1 MEFEIEIEITGNFTN
16 GLIRETQGR
25 TEEVRTRTD
34 GDPLGS
40 VMRCLGE
47 GTKKLGCEIQD
58 LLKHTQWVK
67 LRSPEI
73 IAETLVRKTGA
84 RVGGSSIFLQS

>member
-1 MEFEIEIEITGNFTN
+1 MVIEIAGPLTRTFF
-16 GLIRETQGR
+16 RETQGR

-58 LLKHTQWVK
+58 LLKHAQWMK
-67 LRSPEI
+67 LRSPEM
-73 IAETLVRKTGA
+73 IAEALVRKTGA
-84 RVGGSSIFLQS
+84 RVG